1 MVTLESTRGSW
12 GTVRDDETDERYEVG
27 SDVDRDVAERLVE
40 AFDPL
45 YIEEDTD
52 DDSDADTDEID
63 ELLDGTV
70 EDVRD
75 ALESG
80 DYDDRLDEIE
90 DRADRQGV
98 VDAADDRREG

>member
-12 GTVRDDETDERYEVG
+12 GTVRDDETDEYYEVG
-27 SDVDRDVAERLVE
+27 SDVDREVAERLVE

-52 DDSDADTDEID
+52 DDSDADEID
-63 ELLDGTV
+63 DLLAGTV

-80 DYDDRLDEIE
+80 DYDDQLDEVE
-90 DRADRQGV
+90 DGADRAGV
-98 VDAADDRREG
+98 ENAVDDRREA